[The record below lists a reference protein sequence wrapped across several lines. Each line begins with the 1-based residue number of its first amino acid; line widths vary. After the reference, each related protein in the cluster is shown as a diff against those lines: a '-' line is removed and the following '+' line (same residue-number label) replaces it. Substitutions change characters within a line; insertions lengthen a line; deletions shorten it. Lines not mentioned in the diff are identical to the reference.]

1 MQVERLPEGVCQRLG
16 ELIADHTGLHFPPE
30 RHPDL
35 QRGMVSAAAEF
46 GFPDSY
52 HCANWLL
59 STPLTRQQLNILA
72 SHLTIGETYF
82 FRERKFFEV
91 LAEHILPDLLQRR
104 RGHRQYL
111 RLWSAACCTGEE
123 TYSLAILIDQLLGQS
138 PDWQVTILGT
148 DINERFL
155 RKATEGVY
163 GEWSFRDAP
172 PGLKER
178 YFTRTPEGRFAIRP
192 QIKSR
197 VRFTHMNLAGPSL
210 ETGTW
215 AMDLIL
221 CRNVLMY
228 FTPAQA
234 QQLVEKLHNSLSDG
248 GWLAVAPS
256 ECSQTLFSRFA
267 TVTFPNIL
275 VYRKQLIEEPGREAP
290 AEVVE
295 TPPLES
301 HFAQQPKPRAAP
313 ASPPHP
319 HEAATTLYGE
329 GRYTEATDVL
339 LGWISQSPPAPPPA
353 TAPYTWNPGLLAL
366 LTRALANQGRH
377 AEALTWSEHWIE
389 ADKVDPAAHY
399 LQAVILQETGAHE
412 AARRC
417 LQRALYLQP
426 DFVLAHVALAHLAL
440 ADPAR
445 VESRQV
451 QATRHLQN
459 AAYALRACAPDETVP
474 ESGGLTA
481 RGLLEVITEAIRNG
495 EP

>member
-1 MQVERLPEGVCQRLG
+1 VQVERLPDGVCQRLG

-35 QRGMVSAAAEF
+35 QRGLVSAAAEF

-52 HCANWLL
+52 QCANWLL
-59 STPLTRQQLNILA
+59 STPLTRQQLNVLA

-82 FRERKFFEV
+82 FRERKFFEM
-91 LAEHILPDLLQRR
+91 LAEHILPELLQRR
-104 RGHRQYL
+104 RGHRQSL

-123 TYSLAILIDQLLGQS
+123 AYSLAILIDQLLGQS

-192 QIKSR
+192 QIKRR
-197 VRFTHMNLAGPSL
+197 VRFTHMNLAGPAL
-210 ETGTW
+210 ETDAW

-228 FTPAQA
+228 FTPPQA
-234 QQLVEKLHNSLSDG
+234 QQLVDKLHHALTDG

-267 TVTFPNIL
+267 LVTFPNIL
-275 VYRKQLIEEPGREAP
+275 IYRKQLIEEARPQAPPPVVEAP
-290 AEVVE
+290 
-295 TPPLES
+295 PRQN
-301 HFAQQPKPRAAP
+301 HFSRQPTPRAAP
-313 ASPPHP
+313 VPTPHSY
-319 HEAATTLYGE
+319 EVATGLYGE
-329 GRYTEATDVL
+329 GRYTEATDIL
-339 LGWISQSPPAPPPA
+339 LGWLRQSPPTPPA
-353 TAPYTWNPGLLAL
+353 TAPSTWNPGLLAL
-366 LTRALANQGRH
+366 LTRSLANQGRH
-377 AEALTWSEHWIE
+377 AEALTWSEHWVE

-399 LQAVILQETGAHE
+399 LQAIIQQETGAHE
-412 AARRC
+412 AARRS
-417 LQRALYLQP
+417 LQRVLYLKP
-426 DFVLAHVALAHLAL
+426 DFVLAHVALAHLSL

-459 AAYALRACAPDETVP
+459 AAYALRACAPDEPVP

-481 RGLLEVITEAIRNG
+481 RGLLEVITEAIRND